1 MEFNMNLNVYTDKAY
16 KKAFESKIAKVH
28 RYNDMC
34 IDIVENGTF
43 VVNTET
49 FAYGV
54 FDANGK
60 FVDSSLQYRGKN
72 TQFIPSYLPAD
83 EYMDCDAVFLGN
95 AYHHFGHFII
105 EHLNRTWGIEKIH
118 ANNVKYVFIDNKNI
132 GAKSWLF
139 DFTDMLGIMREDVII
154 LNKSMRFKNIY
165 IPMQSLN
172 NSGNMWAPEF
182 KIGFDL
188 MRENVAAEQ
197 VYERVYVSRAK
208 LPDTM
213 RTYNEEKIQK
223 VFERNGFHV
232 IYPETLPL
240 QQQVA
245 IIGNCKYLAGCAG
258 TALHMG
264 LFMRPGGRIVQLN
277 RSGDINDNGAL
288 QWRMCMIKGLDFDI
302 VSASVEEFKSKHGGA
317 HAPQI
322 IGGTRY
328 LKQFFDDNGF
338 VYVADDLITDS
349 RSLADY
355 RKMLKDFK
363 KNKGGQIV
371 LKLKRLLIKVI
382 ACMIPGRVNR
392 GRVRKYLKEHL

>member
-1 MEFNMNLNVYTDKAY
+1 MNLNVYTDKAY
-16 KKAFESKIAKVH
+16 KKVFESKVAKVCQ
-28 RYNDMC
+28 YNDMR
-34 IDIVENGTF
+34 IDVVENGAF
-43 VVNTET
+43 IVNVET
-49 FAYGV
+49 SAYGV

-72 TQFIPSYLPAD
+72 TQFIPSYLPVD

-105 EHLNRTWGIEKIH
+105 EHLNRAWGIEKIH
-118 ANNVKYVFIDNKNI
+118 RDNIKYVFVDNKNI

-139 DFTDMLGIMREDVII
+139 DFTDMLGIVRDDVII
-154 LNKSMRFKNIY
+154 LNKSMRFKNVY
-165 IPMQSLN
+165 IPTQSLN

-182 KIGFDL
+182 KDAFDV
-188 MRENVAAEQ
+188 MRENVAANQ

-208 LPDTM
+208 LPDNM

-240 QQQVA
+240 HQQVA
-245 IIGNCKYLAGCAG
+245 IIGNCKCLAGCAG

-264 LFMRPGGRIVQLN
+264 LFMKTGGRIIQLN
-277 RSGDINDNGAL
+277 RSSDCNDSGAL
-288 QWRMCMIKGLDFDI
+288 QWRMCMMKGLDFDI
-302 VSASVEEFKSKHGGA
+302 VSASVEEFKSKHGGT

-322 IGGTRY
+322 IAVTKY

-338 VYVADDLITDS
+338 VYVADDLIVDNVA
-349 RSLADY
+349 LADY
-355 RKMLKDFK
+355 RKNLKDFK
-363 KNKGGQIV
+363 KNNGGQVVFKI
-371 LKLKRLLIKVI
+371 KRLLIKVI
-382 ACMIPGRVNR
+382 ACMVPGRVNR